1 MNAFRREWVNSVKPF
16 ASECVDRKYIDLVN
30 VVSKRRSLTQ
40 NEYAYVK
47 VIREESKDL
56 DAMLEIHKSIILID
70 AALYKDNVS
79 EANDLVRTLHDY
91 LSTYEMREKFK
102 EFPDSKELLNYNKLR
117 DKLSRL
123 NIIYGLMC

>member
-56 DAMLEIHKSIILID
+56 DAMIEIHKSIILID

-91 LSTYEMREKFK
+91 LSTYEMREKLK

>member
-91 LSTYEMREKFK
+91 LSTYEMREKLK